1 MKRPIR
7 ARATYRPG
15 VMNSTEEE
23 YAQML
28 EHRRLAGEIQ
38 MWLFES
44 TKLILAP
51 KLTYTPDFLV
61 INADSILEFH
71 EVKGFWRDDAKV
83 KVKMAK
89 EKFPFTFI
97 IAEKKRKEWNIYE
110 F

>member
-1 MKRPIR
+1 
-7 ARATYRPG
+7 
-15 VMNSTEEE
+15 
-23 YAQML
+23 ML